1 MNSFPSAKIIPLFY
15 LIIGLIFLFFP
26 EISQLSLS
34 FNNKNLIA
42 TTFTREIG
50 VLFIVI
56 GILIWRIYSISISVY
71 RLMNSTFIVTMLL
84 LSAIGPMMYF
94 LLPTNLLPTNHPQ
107 ILISSVINIAFAFI
121 YFWESKQ

>member
-26 EISQLSLS
+26 EIPQLEITF
-34 FNNKNLIA
+34 FNNKNVVAA
-42 TTFTREIG
+42 TFIREIG

-56 GILIWRIYSISISVY
+56 GILIWRIYSISKSVY

-94 LLPTNLLPTNHPQ
+94 LLPNDPTQLLIT
-107 ILISSVINIAFAFI
+107 SVINIAFAFI

>member
-34 FNNKNLIA
+34 FTSKNLIA

>member
-56 GILIWRIYSISISVY
+56 GILIWRIYSISKSVY

-94 LLPTNLLPTNHPQ
+94 LLPTNPPQLLIT
-107 ILISSVINIAFAFI
+107 SVINIAFAFI
-121 YFWESKQ
+121 YLWERKQ

>member
-26 EISQLSLS
+26 EISQLSHS

-50 VLFIVI
+50 ILFIVI
-56 GILIWRIYSISISVY
+56 GILIWRIYSISKSVY

-84 LSAIGPMMYF
+84 LAAIGPMMYF
-94 LLPTNLLPTNHPQ
+94 LLPTNPPQLLIT
-107 ILISSVINIAFAFI
+107 SVINISFVFI
-121 YFWESKQ
+121 FYWESKQ

>member
-26 EISQLSLS
+26 EISQLSHS

-50 VLFIVI
+50 ILFIVI
-56 GILIWRIYSISISVY
+56 GILIWRIYSISKNVY

-94 LLPTNLLPTNHPQ
+94 LLPTNPPQLLIT
-107 ILISSVINIAFAFI
+107 SVINIGFAFI
-121 YFWESKQ
+121 LYLESKQ

>member
-26 EISQLSLS
+26 EIPQVDIS
-34 FNNKNLIA
+34 FNNKNSIA
-42 TTFTREIG
+42 TIFTREIG

-56 GILIWRIYSISISVY
+56 GILIWRIFSISKSVY

-84 LSAIGPMMYF
+84 LSTIGPMMYF
-94 LLPTNLLPTNHPQ
+94 LLPTNPPQLLIT
-107 ILISSVINIAFAFI
+107 SVINIAFAFI

>member
-34 FNNKNLIA
+34 FTSKNLIA

-56 GILIWRIYSISISVY
+56 GILILRIYSISKSVY
-71 RLMNSTFIVTMLL
+71 RLMYSTFIVTMLL

-94 LLPTNLLPTNHPQ
+94 LLPTNPPQLLIT
-107 ILISSVINIAFAFI
+107 SVINIAFAFI

>member
-26 EISQLSLS
+26 EIPQLDIS
-34 FNNKNLIA
+34 FNNKNFLA

-56 GILIWRIYSISISVY
+56 GILIWRIHSISKSVY
-71 RLMNSTFIVTMLL
+71 SLMNSTFIVTMLL
-84 LSAIGPMMYF
+84 LSTIGPMMYF
-94 LLPTNLLPTNHPQ
+94 LLPTNPPQLLIT
-107 ILISSVINIAFAFI
+107 SVINIAFAFI

>member
-42 TTFTREIG
+42 TIFTREIG

-56 GILIWRIYSISISVY
+56 GILILRIFSISISVY

-94 LLPTNLLPTNHPQ
+94 LLPTNPPQLLIT
-107 ILISSVINIAFAFI
+107 SVINIAFAFI
-121 YFWESKQ
+121 LYWESKQ

>member
-1 MNSFPSAKIIPLFY
+1 MNSFPSSKIIPFFY

-42 TTFTREIG
+42 TIFTREIG

-56 GILIWRIYSISISVY
+56 GILILRIYSISKSVY
-71 RLMNSTFIVTMLL
+71 RLMYSTFIVTMLL

-94 LLPTNLLPTNHPQ
+94 LLPTNPPQLLIT
-107 ILISSVINIAFAFI
+107 SVINIAFAFI

>member
-56 GILIWRIYSISISVY
+56 GILIWRIHSISKSVY

-84 LSAIGPMMYF
+84 LSVIGPMMYF
-94 LLPTNLLPTNHPQ
+94 LLPTNPPQLLIT
-107 ILISSVINIAFAFI
+107 SVINIAFAFI
-121 YFWESKQ
+121 YLWERKQ

>member
-1 MNSFPSAKIIPLFY
+1 MNSFPSAKIIPPFY

-56 GILIWRIYSISISVY
+56 GILIWRIFSISKSVY

-84 LSAIGPMMYF
+84 LSTIGPMMYI
-94 LLPTNLLPTNHPQ
+94 LLPTNPPQLLIT
-107 ILISSVINIAFAFI
+107 SVINIAFAFI
-121 YFWESKQ
+121 YLWERKQ

>member
-1 MNSFPSAKIIPLFY
+1 MNSFPSSKIIPLFY

-42 TTFTREIG
+42 TIFTREIG

-94 LLPTNLLPTNHPQ
+94 LLPTNPPQLLIT
-107 ILISSVINIAFAFI
+107 SVINIAFAFI

>member
-1 MNSFPSAKIIPLFY
+1 MNSFPSAKIIPPFY

-42 TTFTREIG
+42 TIFIREIG

-94 LLPTNLLPTNHPQ
+94 LLPTNPPQLLIT
-107 ILISSVINIAFAFI
+107 SVINIAFAFI

>member
-50 VLFIVI
+50 ILFIVI
-56 GILIWRIYSISISVY
+56 GILILRIFSISISVY

-94 LLPTNLLPTNHPQ
+94 LLPTNPPQLLIT
-107 ILISSVINIAFAFI
+107 SVINIAFAFI
-121 YFWESKQ
+121 YLWERKQ

>member
-50 VLFIVI
+50 ILFIVI
-56 GILIWRIYSISISVY
+56 GILIWRIYSISKSVY

-94 LLPTNLLPTNHPQ
+94 LLPTNPPQLLIT
-107 ILISSVINIAFAFI
+107 SVINIAFAFI
-121 YFWESKQ
+121 YLWERKQ

>member
-56 GILIWRIYSISISVY
+56 GILIWRIFSISKSVY

-84 LSAIGPMMYF
+84 LSTIGPMMYI
-94 LLPTNLLPTNHPQ
+94 LLPTNPPQLLIT
-107 ILISSVINIAFAFI
+107 SVINIAFAFI

>member
-26 EISQLSLS
+26 EIPQLEITF
-34 FNNKNLIA
+34 FNNKNVVAA
-42 TTFTREIG
+42 TFIREIG

-94 LLPTNLLPTNHPQ
+94 LLPTNPPQLLIT
-107 ILISSVINIAFAFI
+107 SVINIAFAFI

>member
-34 FNNKNLIA
+34 FNNKNFLA

-56 GILIWRIYSISISVY
+56 GILIWRIHSISKSVY
-71 RLMNSTFIVTMLL
+71 SLMNSTFIVTMLL

-94 LLPTNLLPTNHPQ
+94 LLPTNPPQLLIT
-107 ILISSVINIAFAFI
+107 SVINIAFAFI

>member
-56 GILIWRIYSISISVY
+56 GILIWRIFSISKSVY

-84 LSAIGPMMYF
+84 LSTIGPMMYI
-94 LLPTNLLPTNHPQ
+94 LLPTNPPQLLIT
-107 ILISSVINIAFAFI
+107 SVINIAFAFI
-121 YFWESKQ
+121 YLWERKQ